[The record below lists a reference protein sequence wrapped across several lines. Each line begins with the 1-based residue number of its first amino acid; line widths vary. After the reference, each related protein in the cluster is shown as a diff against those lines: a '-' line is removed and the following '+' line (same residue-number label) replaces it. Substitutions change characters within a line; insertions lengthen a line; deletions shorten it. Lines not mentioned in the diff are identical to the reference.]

1 MILLLSS
8 FSNTVKSQGDGCY
21 YKDTLFHFD
30 FGSAVKQDEFSL
42 SSLKFYRRSYGSCP
56 DDGYFSFIPSTS
68 NCFNG
73 DWVTLNN
80 DHTAGDQLGKMMLV
94 NSSYKPGTFFTVKLN
109 GFKPNT
115 TYEFSTWLINVCRP
129 NGGCPPLP
137 PNLRITIETQKGKK
151 IADFSTG
158 IIAQFE
164 NPFWKRYGGIFTV
177 PENAGMLVLSMK
189 NTTNG
194 GCGNDFA
201 MDDIVFRECY
211 PPPPPPPPVASKQ
224 VPVTVIKTPVET
236 KTAAPVPEPDL
247 KLNRKK
253 INPEKQPAI
262 AKPAG
267 PATISVKAPHKTSVV
282 PPALLKRKNLLAEK
296 IITPDATLLLELYD
310 NGVIDGDTVSIYHNN
325 VLVISKAALSAT
337 ALKLNISISRET
349 PYHEIIMVAENLGSI
364 PPNTS
369 LMVVTGNNK
378 RQEVFISSSEQNN
391 AKIIIER
398 KE

>member
-236 KTAAPVPEPDL
+236 KTAAPAPEPDL